1 MTIVIQETHAE
12 ASAVVS
18 SEVVAAVQARPA
30 LVLGL
35 PTGRTPVALYD
46 ALARAPLD
54 WSGVRTF
61 NLDEFAGIPATD
73 PGSFRA
79 FMDEHLFSRVLRRAD
94 HIGFLRGDT
103 GDDTAEC
110 ARYEHAIDAAG
121 GIDLLLLG
129 LGTNGHI
136 GFNEP
141 GPSLQAPTHAVTL
154 HPSTRAANAH
164 RFGGDPARVPER
176 ALTMGMRHVLGA
188 RRIIALVTGRSK
200 AAAVA
205 AMVTGPLTTEC
216 PGSWLQVHRAVT
228 VVVDRAAAAQLG

>member
-1 MTIVIQETHAE
+1 MTIVIHETHAQ

-18 SEVVAAVQARPA
+18 AEVMAAIQTRRDP
-30 LVLGL
+30 VLGL
-35 PTGRTPVALYD
+35 PTGRTPVAVYD
-46 ALARAPLD
+46 ALALSPLD
-54 WSGVRTF
+54 WSEVRTF

-79 FMDEHLFSRVLRRAD
+79 FMEEHLFSRVPLRPD

-103 GDDTAEC
+103 GDDAAEC
-110 ARYEHAIDAAG
+110 ARYEHAISAVG

-141 GPSLQAPTHAVTL
+141 GPSLRAPTHAVTL
-154 HPSTRAANAH
+154 HQSTRAANAH
-164 RFGGDPARVPER
+164 RFGGDPARVPPR

-188 RRIIALVTGRSK
+188 RRIVALVTGASK
-200 AAAVA
+200 SAAVA

-216 PGSWLQVHRAVT
+216 PASWLQVHRAVM